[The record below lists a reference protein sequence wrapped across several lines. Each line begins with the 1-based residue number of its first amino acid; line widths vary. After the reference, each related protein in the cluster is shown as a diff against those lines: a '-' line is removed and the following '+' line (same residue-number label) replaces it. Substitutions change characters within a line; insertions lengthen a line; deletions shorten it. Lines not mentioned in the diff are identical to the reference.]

1 MKKIIYQFCFHNYKN
16 EFEMLSRISYTVE
29 NYKEEMIPIESYC
42 YNHDLLKKY
51 SEMLLVDIIPP
62 FLNPKIFT
70 FDFDD
75 FETEN
80 EMMKEITETILNTIL
95 SLYIEL
101 IQVIYVLR
109 RCLIEISSVRCFR
122 GLLL

>member
-1 MKKIIYQFCFHNYKN
+1 MKNITCQFCIHNYKN
-16 EFEMLSRISYTVE
+16 ECEMLSRISYTVE

>member
-1 MKKIIYQFCFHNYKN
+1 MKNITYQFCIHNYQN
-16 EFEMLSRISYTVE
+16 EYEMLSRISYTIE
-29 NYKEEMIPIESYC
+29 NYKEEMMPIESYC
-42 YNHDLLKKY
+42 YNHDFLKEY

-75 FETEN
+75 FPTEN

-101 IQVIYVLR
+101 IQVISVLR